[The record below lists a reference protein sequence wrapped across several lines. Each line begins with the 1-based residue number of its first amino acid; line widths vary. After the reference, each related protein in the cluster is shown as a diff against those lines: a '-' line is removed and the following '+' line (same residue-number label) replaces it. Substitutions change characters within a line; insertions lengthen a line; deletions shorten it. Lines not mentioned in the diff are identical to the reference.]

1 MKDIRIACYGF
12 VDKNSGSC
20 TKAHFL
26 VLEELAKRG
35 VKIDFFG
42 WRGFNLAEELECHP
56 NFRYVDLPSASPVNL
71 WMEKLPSKVSKTV
84 YPFINILFNNKLH
97 YRAMKQTILEKHSIE
112 SYDILFF
119 LGLYAPF
126 DFKPIPVV
134 SLIQGAPGSEWTLIH
149 KHKKTIIK
157 FCGRI
162 LYAKLKIYYMFKD
175 KSAYAQSAYSNAVIS
190 PSQWTKSEVTRS
202 GFNSDNIYVI
212 PYPLELDRFSRRVEI
227 TSHKLQREK
236 TLLCL
241 GRLDPRKRLDLL
253 LDAFALVLQERNDVR
268 LKVIG
273 SFNYVLGYA
282 QMLEKFPFPDK
293 LEYQDSVS
301 QTQVPEIMRSCDLL
315 IQPSEGENFGS
326 SVAEALC
333 CGLPVIVGSTNGTK
347 DYLGDSSF
355 VFEEYTAEV
364 LKSTIIKALDAI
376 DKNSTMLA
384 NQARRAAEEHF
395 AASDI
400 VDSLQDALNE
410 VLHEKKDC
418 KDDFVNSNYL
428 KSRGLAGK

>member
-1 MKDIRIACYGF
+1 
-12 VDKNSGSC
+12 
-20 TKAHFL
+20 
-26 VLEELAKRG
+26 
-35 VKIDFFG
+35 
-42 WRGFNLAEELECHP
+42 
-56 NFRYVDLPSASPVNL
+56 
-71 WMEKLPSKVSKTV
+71 
-84 YPFINILFNNKLH
+84 
-97 YRAMKQTILEKHSIE
+97 
-112 SYDILFF
+112 
-119 LGLYAPF
+119 
-126 DFKPIPVV
+126 
-134 SLIQGAPGSEWTLIH
+134 
-149 KHKKTIIK
+149 
-157 FCGRI
+157 
-162 LYAKLKIYYMFKD
+162 
-175 KSAYAQSAYSNAVIS
+175 
-190 PSQWTKSEVTRS
+190 VTRS
-202 GFNSDNIYVI
+202 GFNSENIYVI

-282 QMLEKFPFPDK
+282 KMLDKFPFPDK